1 MRLTVAAVGKRGP
14 FDAETDD
21 YLARAGAAGRPLG
34 WRGPELR
41 AVEAPRALRGAE
53 RQAREADLLRAQV
66 PDGARVVLLDERGDD
81 LSSRKLARL
90 IEAER
95 DGLAFLIGGAD
106 GFADSLR
113 MGLAPRTATTLR
125 FGRAVWP
132 HMLAR
137 LMLAEQLYRAATILT
152 GHPYHRD

>member
-1 MRLTVAAVGKRGP
+1 MRLALLAVGKRGP

-21 YLARAGAAGRPLG
+21 YLSRAQAAGRPLG
-34 WRGPELR
+34 WRGPALH
-41 AVEAPRALRGAE
+41 AVEAPKALRGAE
-53 RQAREADLLRAQV
+53 RQAREADLLRQAV
-66 PDGARVVLLDERGDD
+66 PDGARVVVLDERGEDRT
-81 LSSRKLARL
+81 SRQLARL
-90 IEAER
+90 IEREP

-106 GFADSLR
+106 GFADALR
-113 MGLAPRTATTLR
+113 ADLAPRTAATLR

-137 LMLAEQLYRAATILT
+137 LMLAEQLYRSATILT